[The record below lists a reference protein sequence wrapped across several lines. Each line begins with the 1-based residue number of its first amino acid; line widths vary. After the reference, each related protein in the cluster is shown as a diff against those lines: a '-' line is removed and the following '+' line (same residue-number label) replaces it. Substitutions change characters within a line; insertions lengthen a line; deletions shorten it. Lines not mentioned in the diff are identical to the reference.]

1 MPDWGSLLDFC
12 AAYYATQLV
21 RCAAFSFLL
30 LGLVML
36 LRKMLFSRRTFIRGL
51 LWSSFL
57 PIPFPGKLNRSN
69 RKQSGRYTGKARK
82 IRNPICSASG
92 TLWGEWPVRSGR
104 WNDRG
109 GIYKTFANY
118 TQKTKKYGMMPK
130 VRRCFH
136 AKYFDC

>member
-1 MPDWGSLLDFC
+1 M
-12 AAYYATQLV
+12 V
-21 RCAAFSFLL
+21 
-30 LGLVML
+30 
-36 LRKMLFSRRTFIRGL
+36 I
-51 LWSSFL
+51 L
-57 PIPFPGKLNRSN
+57 PAHPVHW
-69 RKQSGRYTGKARK
+69 KQSGRYTGKARK

-92 TLWGEWPVRSGR
+92 ALWGNGR
-104 WNDRG
+104 HVQGDGMTEG